1 MFQINLIDLMIGSI
15 ILSTNNCTPS
25 SLKEE
30 DSHPAE
36 ADYHE
41 EDALHL
47 LRSIGSTKF
56 DDLSNQNYY

>member
-1 MFQINLIDLMIGSI
+1 MIGSI